1 MTIDDH
7 KPRQNQKNANKCKTI
22 LDIAKQSCILV
33 FSGTEFK
40 STGELTMYAH
50 IYRAPK
56 KTWKLII
63 SRSAEIIAEYVVIE
77 YQVES
82 KTEAKKI
89 AKEYGAKPWNY
100 I

>member
-1 MTIDDH
+1 
-7 KPRQNQKNANKCKTI
+7 
-22 LDIAKQSCILV
+22 
-33 FSGTEFK
+33 
-40 STGELTMYAH
+40 MYAH